1 MLTICYCFVNRS
13 KYGSSKR
20 VEWTNLGPYSF
31 GEWKYWILAFVFLC
45 PRTKAMDFLK
55 VAHMKYDGWWYYTKA
70 EKSRAAKI
78 FSTFRHFPTE
88 TFIFFKAERD
98 YPARPS
104 IRGRSQ
110 LAKGN
115 GFAVAFITRSKA
127 FQFVWINNLLLPS
140 SWGGHKSKLWG
151 LLCTHQL

>member
-1 MLTICYCFVNRS
+1 MCYCFVNRS
-13 KYGSSKR
+13 KCGSS
-20 VEWTNLGPYSF
+20 WMDMTNLGPYSF

-45 PRTKAMDFLK
+45 PRTKATDFLK

-70 EKSRAAKI
+70 EKSRAAKNLFY
-78 FSTFRHFPTE
+78 FSAFSYWNFYLFQSWTG
-88 TFIFFKAERD
+88 RD

-104 IRGRSQ
+104 ITGRSQ

-127 FQFVWINNLLLPS
+127 FQFVWINNLLPS

>member
-1 MLTICYCFVNRS
+1 MGRVNVLNGYDKSRAIFFWWMKILNFGFCLSLS
-13 KYGSSKR
+13 KNQSHGF
-20 VEWTNLGPYSF
+20 P
-31 GEWKYWILAFVFLC
+31 
-45 PRTKAMDFLK
+45 
-55 VAHMKYDGWWYYTKA
+55 VAHIKYDGWWYYTKA
-70 EKSRAAKI
+70 EKSRATKI

-98 YPARPS
+98 YPARS
-104 IRGRSQ
+104 RGIRGRSQ

>member
-1 MLTICYCFVNRS
+1 MMV
-13 KYGSSKR
+13 
-20 VEWTNLGPYSF
+20 
-31 GEWKYWILAFVFLC
+31 
-45 PRTKAMDFLK
+45 
-55 VAHMKYDGWWYYTKA
+55 DGITQKQK
-70 EKSRAAKI
+70 KSRAAKI

-98 YPARPS
+98 YPARPR

-127 FQFVWINNLLLPS
+127 FQFV
-140 SWGGHKSKLWG
+140 
-151 LLCTHQL
+151 

>member
-1 MLTICYCFVNRS
+1 MMV
-13 KYGSSKR
+13 
-20 VEWTNLGPYSF
+20 
-31 GEWKYWILAFVFLC
+31 
-45 PRTKAMDFLK
+45 
-55 VAHMKYDGWWYYTKA
+55 DGITQKQK
-70 EKSRAAKI
+70 KSRATKI
-78 FSTFRHFPTE
+78 FSTFRHLPTE

-127 FQFVWINNLLLPS
+127 FQFV
-140 SWGGHKSKLWG
+140 
-151 LLCTHQL
+151 